1 MAILPNIAQAREAK
15 YKTTWTETVSGFRDL
30 MRALCVLAA
39 SAVLLAARDRA
50 AAASCGDYAAAAARA
65 IKSRVEAVRL
75 IEREAGD
82 RLIGLDTR
90 PFPYLAAQARAAAAA
105 IGEGKAL
112 REEDELS
119 RCPDPVPHVRR
130 ICAMATLALASAIE
144 EHEAGRASTV
154 SKQAFAEAMALCEG
168 HMGLAP
174 ARSRFR
180 TLD

>member
-1 MAILPNIAQAREAK
+1 VRSLLALAIL
-15 YKTTWTETVSGFRDL
+15 
-30 MRALCVLAA
+30 VL
-39 SAVLLAARDRA
+39 
-50 AAASCGDYAAAAARA
+50 SCGLAETAAPCRGYPALTARA

-130 ICAMATLALASAIE
+130 ICAMAALALASAIE